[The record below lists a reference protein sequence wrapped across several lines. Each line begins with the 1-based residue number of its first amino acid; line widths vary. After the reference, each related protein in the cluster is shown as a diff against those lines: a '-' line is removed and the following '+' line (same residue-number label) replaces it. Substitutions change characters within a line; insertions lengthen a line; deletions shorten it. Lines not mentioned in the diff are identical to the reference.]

1 MKRSTRDLVLLG
13 GAAVAFAAAIALQ
26 LIRDRRFPRDT
37 HQVEQILYVRS
48 GSALQRMTLSF
59 DALAADVYWIRAIQ
73 HYGGDRL
80 SGPQAQT
87 KYQLLYPLLDLTTTL
102 DPYFNIAYRFGA
114 IFLSEAY
121 PGGPGRPDESVALL
135 KKAMVAMPQKWQYP
149 HDIGFVFYWRFR
161 DYNSAALWFQ
171 RAAEKPNAPLWLKP
185 LAASMLARGEDRAAA
200 RFLWQQIAQSEE
212 PWLRRTAERSILQ
225 LQAMDQIDQ
234 LNAVVKRF
242 PPAAGELYSWPDL
255 LRRHVLRLLPYDP
268 TGTPYEIDPSSGQVR
283 VAAQSPLFPMPQEP
297 RRLQ

>member
-1 MKRSTRDLVLLG
+1 MKRSARDLVLLV
-13 GAAVAFAAAIALQ
+13 GAVVAFAAAIALQ
-26 LIRDRRFPRDT
+26 VIRDRRFPRDA

-59 DALAADVYWIRAIQ
+59 DALAADIYWIRAIQ

-121 PGGPGRPDESVALL
+121 PGGPGRPDQSVALL

-149 HDIGFVFYWRFR
+149 HDIGFVYYWRFH
-161 DYNSAALWFQ
+161 DYNNAALWFQ
-171 RAAEKPNAPLWLKP
+171 RAAEKPNAPVWLKP

-212 PWLRRTAERSILQ
+212 VWLRRTAERSILQ

-242 PPAAGELYSWPDL
+242 PPAAGQPYSWPDL
-255 LRRHVLRLLPYDP
+255 LQKRVLVRVPYDP
-268 TGTPYEIDPSSGQVR
+268 TGTPYEIDPASGAVR